1 VSGELTKKIQDIM
14 TAEMGQIGVF
24 IVSKQC
30 RDLGIDPEN
39 IAPEDL
45 NDLAKALG
53 KVMLTFGGSEKAKKI
68 EQQIKKLARAGL

>member
-1 VSGELTKKIQDIM
+1 MSEELTTKVKDIM

-39 IAPEDL
+39 ISPEDL

-53 KVMLTFGGSEKAKKI
+53 KVMLTFGGREKSIKI
-68 EQQIKKLARAGL
+68 EQEIKKLARAGL